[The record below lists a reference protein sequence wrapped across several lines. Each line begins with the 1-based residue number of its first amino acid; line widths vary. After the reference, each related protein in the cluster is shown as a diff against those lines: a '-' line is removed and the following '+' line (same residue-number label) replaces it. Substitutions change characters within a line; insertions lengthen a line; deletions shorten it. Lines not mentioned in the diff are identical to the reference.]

1 MMMEEQS
8 KRFLVKNED
17 TALAF
22 GSGDLPVLAT
32 PRLIAMLENTAKEMP
47 LELLKD
53 DETTVG
59 IEMNLKHL
67 KATAVGK
74 EVVCFAKLTEIKKS
88 ILFFEI
94 KATVGEDV
102 IATGT
107 HIRAIVNKQLFMKK
121 I

>member
-22 GSGDLPVLAT
+22 GSGDLLVLAT

-107 HIRAIVNKQLFMKK
+107 HIRAIVNKQFFMKK